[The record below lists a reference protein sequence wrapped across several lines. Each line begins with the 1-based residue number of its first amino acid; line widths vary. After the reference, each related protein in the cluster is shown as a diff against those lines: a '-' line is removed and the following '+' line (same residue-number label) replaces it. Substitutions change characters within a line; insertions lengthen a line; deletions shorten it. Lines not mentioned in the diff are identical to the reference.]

1 MKLKQLSLF
10 LENKPGALKLPC
22 KRLTDAG
29 INILTLSLADTQ
41 QFGILRLIVDD
52 WKKAKETLEFHTTVV
67 NVAEVVAI
75 EVEDHPGGLSSI
87 LEKIEEAGINIE
99 YMYACT
105 FGRNGKAI
113 LIFKLENID
122 SAISQLQKKG
132 INLVD
137 SVDLKIKTR

>member
-22 KRLTDAG
+22 KRLADAG

-52 WKKAKETLEFHTTVV
+52 WKKAKEILEFHTSVV

-75 EVEDHPGGLSSI
+75 EIEDHPGGLSNI
-87 LEKIEEAGINIE
+87 LEKMEESGINIE

-122 SAISQLQKKG
+122 SAVSTLQKKG
-132 INLVD
+132 VNLVD
-137 SVDLKIKTR
+137 SVNLKMKM

>member
-22 KRLTDAG
+22 KRLSDAG
-29 INILTLSLADTQ
+29 VNILTLSLADTQ

-52 WKKAKETLEFHTTVV
+52 WKKAKETLEFHNTVV

-75 EVEDHPGGLSSI
+75 EIEDRPGGLSSI

-113 LIFKLENID
+113 LIFKLENVD
-122 SAISQLQKKG
+122 SAISQIQKKG

-137 SVDLKIKTR
+137 SVDLKIKAN